1 MGHGVSLQV
10 LEALEGGWRGEQ
22 AQHILPS
29 EPVSGLLLGPQEK
42 GTTQFNLALAQKGP
56 PRLEYHIRAFS
67 GSQGPSP
74 EAEIG

>member
-1 MGHGVSLQV
+1 MSLQV